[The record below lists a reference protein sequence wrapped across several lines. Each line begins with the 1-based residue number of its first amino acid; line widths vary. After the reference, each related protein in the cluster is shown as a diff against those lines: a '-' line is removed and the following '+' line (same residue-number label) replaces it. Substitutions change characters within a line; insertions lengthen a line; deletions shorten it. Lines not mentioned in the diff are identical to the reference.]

1 MTQTIR
7 GEAERLTKALFSVY
21 QQQKINARL
30 VGFERAPR
38 ALIARVQLLDTN
50 KYKAVMGLGETVAV
64 AAGRDNVIIDRNRGV
79 IEHAM
84 QLDEGMWQQFTRKD
98 MKGLEIGVAQNGSRV
113 SIGFD
118 WHYHH
123 LVVGSTKSGK
133 STLIKGVI
141 HALAST
147 HAPQDLGMV
156 IIDPHGDYA
165 EFERLAHLEAPI
177 AGSAEEINKAWTYVG
192 NEWHR
197 RESEGNRK
205 AKRLIVISDECQ
217 NPINIGSKSA
227 EGGVNPYR
235 SGILADAARGAGKFR
250 VNLIIGAQRVT
261 LEDLPGMDML
271 NGRLLGRVDK
281 QSTATHL
288 AGRELPAHMLTGMGD
303 FYYVDGH
310 TTTRFVSAYTKPD
323 EIDQLPMRELAPPP
337 FPSEHLSFDIP
348 DASKVE
354 SALGRPSSD
363 LDYGTLGQLVGYA
376 EASGKFP
383 GRAVAENRL
392 GITRHY
398 LQRYREAYELLLAGI
413 KAGKEVYN
421 LAGK

>member
-1 MTQTIR
+1 MAQTIR
-7 GEAERLTKALFSVY
+7 AEAERLTRALTAVY
-21 QQQKINARL
+21 QQQKINAKL
-30 VGFERAPR
+30 LGFQRAPR
-38 ALIARVQLLDTN
+38 ALIANVRLLDTN
-50 KYKAVMGLGETVAV
+50 KYKQVMGLGETMAV
-64 AAGRDNVIIDRNRGV
+64 AAGRDNVIVERNRGV
-79 IEHAM
+79 IGHAM
-84 QLDEGMWQQFTRKD
+84 QLDEGMWQNFTRKG
-98 MKGLEIGVAQNGSRV
+98 MNGLEIGVAQNGTRV
-113 SIGFD
+113 SIGFE

-133 STLIKGVI
+133 STLVKGIV

-147 HAPQDLGMV
+147 HAPQDLGIV
-156 IIDPHGDYA
+156 IIDPHGDYV
-165 EFERLAHLEAPI
+165 EFEQLAHLEAPI
-177 AGSAEEINKAWTYVG
+177 AGTAEEINRAWTFVG

-197 RESEGNRK
+197 REAEGNRQ

-217 NPINIGSKSA
+217 NPINIGSKDS

-261 LEDLPGMDML
+261 LQDLPGMDML
-271 NGRLLGRVDK
+271 NGRFLGRVDK

-310 TTTRFVSAYTKPD
+310 TTTRFVSAYTNPD
-323 EIDQLPMRELAPPP
+323 EIRQLPMREFAPPP
-337 FPSEHLSFDIP
+337 FPNEHLHFDIP
-348 DASKVE
+348 SVDQVE
-354 SALGRPSSD
+354 TAVGRPAND
-363 LDYGTLGQLVGYA
+363 LDYDTLGRLVGYT

-383 GRAVAENRL
+383 GRAVAESKL

-398 LQRYREAYELLLAGI
+398 LQRYKEAYELLRAGILAGR
-413 KAGKEVYN
+413 EVYN